1 MAMTSIELFA
11 LIISA
16 LIVVKILFLFFNKE
30 SWFKF
35 VKTLYTKNN
44 SISWLLGISS
54 LIVLYFLLKT
64 MTIVQVF
71 AANLFFA
78 LLMGMVLVTYGTE
91 FVKMADKI
99 MKRKLPAAVLVNI
112 IIWLV
117 LAIWALVIL
126 FT

>member
-1 MAMTSIELFA
+1 MTSIELFA

>member
-1 MAMTSIELFA
+1 
-11 LIISA
+11 
-16 LIVVKILFLFFNKE
+16 
-30 SWFKF
+30 
-35 VKTLYTKNN
+35 
-44 SISWLLGISS
+44 
-54 LIVLYFLLKT
+54 
-64 MTIVQVF
+64 
-71 AANLFFA
+71 
-78 LLMGMVLVTYGTE
+78 MVLVTYGTE